1 MLKVNVL
8 SPADKLIFRYER
20 ARILVQRFSIRV
32 IFIVLL
38 FAVALLPS
46 YFQTVFQQQEFSRQQ
61 ENLAKSPE
69 QLHVSEIDREVDSAN
84 KLISQLKGL
93 FEAERQTTGMRFS
106 ALSKVLPARIRLQ
119 SLRISAEGASVA
131 GVAETREDVVSV
143 ASALQ
148 NLDFVASVNSP
159 ISNIVREKNNQFR
172 IDVKF
177 K

>member
-32 IFIVLL
+32 IFIVL
-38 FAVALLPS
+38 F
-46 YFQTVFQQQEFSRQQ
+46 
-61 ENLAKSPE
+61 
-69 QLHVSEIDREVDSAN
+69 
-84 KLISQLKGL
+84 
-93 FEAERQTTGMRFS
+93 FEAERQTTGTRFL

-172 IDVKF
+172 MDLKF